1 MELITCTAII
11 VFTLLIIMEYTKK
24 PLDTPDPL
32 SAREFVYSKLAFIG
46 VVVVLLFVACFREG
60 FVDTHIYKGIY
71 RNLGTDYS
79 KVDSLEKMEEGFVG
93 FMIFLNHISPDPQLM
108 IIITSLVT
116 VGVHFYIIRKYACD
130 LPFTLFLFFTVIF
143 MGLLNGIRQVLAG
156 AVMQLAFVWLLE
168 KKPIR
173 FMLLALLMTN
183 IHTSVAI
190 MMPLYFVISG
200 KRTNMGIWLF
210 LVAVGLCFVAPGVAN
225 QAMGKLLED
234 SVYKEYLENETR
246 MGGMRLL
253 VASCALFMT
262 LLMRF
267 LTPRTEDQ
275 HGRVL
280 DVMINLHI
288 VNVGFTAL
296 GLRMVHFARIAMY
309 VSYAMPILLPY
320 CIREC
325 FEPRSARFLKYTTI
339 FLYLLYFTYQINTFK
354 NQGYLIDFKLCF

>member
-1 MELITCTAII
+1 MQLITYTALI
-11 VFTLLIIMEYTKK
+11 VFALLIIMEYTKQ
-24 PLDTPDPL
+24 PLGTPDPL
-32 SAREFVYSKLAFIG
+32 SHREFAYSKAAYIG

-108 IIITSLVT
+108 VIITSLVT
-116 VGVHFYIIRKYACD
+116 VGVHLYIIRKYSFD
-130 LPFTLFLFFTVIF
+130 TPFSLFLFFTVIF

-156 AVMQLAFVWLLE
+156 AVMQLAFIWLLE

-190 MMPLYFVISG
+190 LIPLYFVISG
-200 KRTNMGIWLF
+200 KRTNWGIWLF
-210 LVAVGLCFVAPGVAN
+210 LGAVLLCFLAPDIASK
-225 QAMGKLLED
+225 AMGKLLED
-234 SVYKEYLENETR
+234 SVYKEYLENETK
-246 MGGMRLL
+246 MGAMRLL
-253 VASCALFMT
+253 VASCTLFMT

-267 LTPRTEDQ
+267 RTPRTEDR
-275 HGRVL
+275 HGRML

-296 GLRMVHFARIAMY
+296 GMRMVHFARVAMY

-320 CIREC
+320 SINEC
-325 FEPRSARFLKYTTI
+325 FEPKSARFLKFATVT
-339 FLYLLYFTYQINTFK
+339 LYMLYFIYQINTFK